1 LKFYKGKGCDGCG
14 HTGYNGRTLLSEV
27 FVVDKAI
34 ANALGRGADV
44 EELKNLALDSGMKT
58 MVDDGLLKLR
68 ETTLSEIVRVLPH
81 DMIETFQRRNM
92 KGDASKSNTGA
103 EIQAKLTMQG
113 SEAGSFRISDP
124 QKEHVLIEQ
133 MHQRYESLASQ
144 MDLDNKKIGQSL
156 FEDFI
161 TESFQEV
168 CNAYQCKQVIY
179 NIESSDGRIDISAV
193 PV

>member
-1 LKFYKGKGCDGCG
+1 M
-14 HTGYNGRTLLSEV
+14 LSEV

-34 ANALGRGADV
+34 ANALSRGADV

-58 MVDDGLLKLR
+58 MLDDGLLKLR
-68 ETTLSEIVRVLPH
+68 ETTLSEIVRVLPN
-81 DMIETFQRRNM
+81 DMIKTFQQRNM
-92 KGDASKSNTGA
+92 KGYASKSNTGA
-103 EIQAKLTMQG
+103 EIQAKPTMQG

-124 QKEHVLIEQ
+124 KKEHMLIGQ

-144 MDLDNKKIGQSL
+144 MDLDNKKIEQSL

-168 CNAYQCKQVIY
+168 CNAYQCKRVIY
-179 NIESSDGRIDISAV
+179 SIESIDGRIDISAV